1 MLKQRVFTAAALLTG
16 LLAALF
22 FLPAVAW
29 LLLVSAV
36 AGLGAWEWARL
47 SRFPQPYDWVYA
59 GVGACLLFLLGGA
72 GLFSIDEHFAMRLLA
87 VLLFG
92 VSAAFWILLVPL
104 WLLRGWQLQS
114 PYHSMVAGW
123 VVLLPAGLALVL
135 LRELNPWLLLGAMAL
150 VWIADIGAYFAGRA
164 FGRRKLAPSISPGK
178 TWEGVFGAVLGVVG
192 VGVLLVLLWLGDA
205 RPPLMAVAA
214 FLVLLTA
221 VSVEGDLFESMLKRQ
236 RGVKDSGTLL
246 PGHGGILDR
255 IDSLTSTLP
264 MTSLVVIWLGYFS

>member
-1 MLKQRVFTAAALLTG
+1 
-16 LLAALF
+16 LAALF

-47 SRFPQPYDWVYA
+47 SSFPQPYDWVYA
-59 GVGACLLFLLGGA
+59 GVSACLLFLLGGA
-72 GLFSIDEHFAMRLLA
+72 GLVSIDEHFAMRLPS

-92 VSAAFWILLVPL
+92 VSAAFWILFVPF

-150 VWIADIGAYFAGRA
+150 VWIADIGAYFSGRA

-192 VGVLLVLLWLGDA
+192 VGVLMVLLWLGDA

-246 PGHGGILDR
+246 PGHGGVLDR

-264 MTSLVVIWLGYFS
+264 MTSLVVLWLGYFS